1 MANPNIVTT
10 SSIYGKTD
18 VLLVGTT
25 ATAITSNPGSSGKV
39 YKINSVIVSNVSGL
53 SAVDVDVALH
63 RSSVSYH
70 FAKTLSV
77 PADSTAVVVGKE
89 NPLYLLEGDAIR
101 IVAGSS
107 SAAEAICSYEE
118 IG

>member
-18 VLLVGTT
+18 VLLVGTA
-25 ATAITSNPGSSGKV
+25 ATAITSNSAASGKV
-39 YKINSVIVSNVSGL
+39 YKINSVIVSNVNGSSG
-53 SAVDVDVALH
+53 VDISVDLH

-70 FAKTLSV
+70 FAKTLTV
-77 PADSTAVVVGKE
+77 PADSTVVVVGKE
-89 NPLYLLEGDAIR
+89 NPVYLLEGDSIR
-101 IVAGSS
+101 IVAG
-107 SAAEAICSYEE
+107 AAGNAEAICSYEE